1 MGSALTLTAK
11 NGDIRGTVT
20 GGYDDFA
27 MTSEVKKG
35 TCNLPAHKEGG
46 SKTLNVSN
54 NNGDIQIEFTGS

>member
-27 MTSEVKKG
+27 MTSEVKRE
-35 TCNLPAHKEGG
+35 PAICRLTRKAD
-46 SKTLNVSN
+46 SKL
-54 NNGDIQIEFTGS
+54 